1 MGKYLQDISINGP
14 KLSLKGFSEEKR
26 KSYDAKYAHL
36 WPFLHLLETLYN
48 YYLPHK
54 YETGHHLWRFII
66 HLEEQTAVQISELG
80 FVVDCIQPFDNTYVK
95 SLAPFDKK
103 SHLLDLHQNGL
114 RAICQQYHCDL
125 DPFEQVYE
133 VIKEKGIVLSEMYRK
148 PKLSPNRQYKAFLH
162 VFMDEEG
169 QEVSVQ
175 IEDKNGEQLQR
186 IKVSNQDFHLFDEI
200 TWETNTQLRVAY
212 INATQS
218 YRRKKV
224 SDDYF
229 QVSLE
234 GSVKFVPVTREALF
248 QHALTLLA
256 TGEEKQAEAV
266 ALLKS
271 GENLGHG
278 KATNV
283 LMNMAINPHERNLAK
298 LTQTPK
304 KRLLKK

>member
-1 MGKYLQDISINGP
+1 MGKYLQDISMNGP
-14 KLSLKGFSEEKR
+14 KLPLKGFSEEKR
-26 KSYDAKYAHL
+26 RSYDAKYAHL
-36 WPFLHLLETLYN
+36 WPSFHLLKTLYN
-48 YYLPHK
+48 HYLPNK

-114 RAICQQYHCDL
+114 RTICQQYHCAVY
-125 DPFEQVYE
+125 PFEQVYE
-133 VIKEKGIVLSEMYRK
+133 RIKEKGIVLSEAYRK
-148 PKLSPNRQYKAFLH
+148 PKLSPNRQYKASLH
-162 VFMDEEG
+162 VFIDEEG

-175 IEDKNGEQLQR
+175 IEDKNGFQVQK

-200 TWETNTQLRVAY
+200 TWETNTQLRVSY
-212 INATQS
+212 INAIQS

-234 GSVKFVPVTREALF
+234 GSVKYVPVTREALF
-248 QHALTLLA
+248 QHALTLFA
-256 TGEEKQAEAV
+256 TGEEKKDEAV
-266 ALLKS
+266 SLLKS
-271 GENLGHG
+271 AENQGHG
-278 KATNV
+278 KAMNV
-283 LMNMAINPHERNLAK
+283 LTNMAINPQERNWAK